1 VLAQPYEAEMRI
13 QVGLPFLPNNEVSPD
28 STPLR
33 RSKYVDSHIRP
44 YRCRIMDSPDCRDAK
59 FSSNACLLRH
69 EREAHGDHNHGLNP
83 YLCIFPSCE
92 RAKAPNGFPRAWN
105 RRDHMMRVHGYED
118 ERDISKK
125 RTTAH
130 GQSKRR
136 KATSVPMQ
144 RSGSSAVSKV
154 QAMSNVSVPIPVYA
168 PTDRTQYVAHPST
181 YSMMPR
187 APMMTQYASM
197 ADVQFAQPQPMAIS
211 RTSGPI
217 QPYHGMYSM

>member
-1 VLAQPYEAEMRI
+1 VRAQPHEAEMRI
-13 QVGLPFLPNNEVSPD
+13 QVGLPFLPHGGFSPN
-28 STPLR
+28 SAPPR
-33 RSKYVDSHIRP
+33 HSKYVDSHIRP

-83 YLCIFPSCE
+83 YLCIFPGCE

-125 RTTAH
+125 RNNTHT
-130 GQSKRR
+130 QNKRR

-154 QAMSNVSVPIPVYA
+154 QAMSSIAAPIPVYA
-168 PTDRTQYVAHPST
+168 PTNRTQYMAQPST
-181 YSMMPR
+181 YSMMPQ
-187 APMMTQYASM
+187 ATMMTQYTTM
-197 ADVQFAQPQPMAIS
+197 ADVQFAQPQAMAIS
-211 RTSGPI
+211 RTSGLV
-217 QPYHGMYSM
+217 QPYTGMYSM